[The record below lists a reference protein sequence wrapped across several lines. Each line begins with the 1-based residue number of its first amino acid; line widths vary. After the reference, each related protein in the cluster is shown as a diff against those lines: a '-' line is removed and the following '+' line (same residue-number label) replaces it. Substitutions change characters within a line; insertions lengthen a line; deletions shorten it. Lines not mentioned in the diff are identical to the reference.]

1 MKFKL
6 TVFLILLLLS
16 LLVIFFNQSKPVSL
30 FRNYLSEMLRPF
42 EIVFSKAGSG
52 FLFWRNTFLD
62 IKSLKNLNTKLIT
75 ENLELYGKLAK
86 LSQLENENSLL
97 REKFNLA
104 DKNWNT
110 NLTRIIGRDFENKR
124 SFLIDKGSND
134 GIAIGM
140 PVILTGGII
149 VGKISEVNNNNSK
162 VRTIIDFQTKIAAIV
177 SNKNISGLVRGLGSD
192 LLFDLI
198 TKDKKPETGDLIVSS
213 GTDGLWPRGLIIGK
227 VKQVKY
233 EDNQVFNMADIEL
246 LTNFWDFNDV
256 FVILNGSL

>member
-16 LLVIFFNQSKPVSL
+16 LIVIFFNKSRSVSL
-30 FRNYLSEMLRPF
+30 FRNYLSETLRPF
-42 EIVFSKAGSG
+42 EIIFSKGRNA
-52 FLFWRNTFLD
+52 FLN
-62 IKSLKNLNTKLIT
+62 IKDLKNLNAKLIS

-86 LSQLENENSLL
+86 LSQLEKENSLL
-97 REKFNLA
+97 REKLNLA

-110 NLTRIIGRDFENKR
+110 GLARIIGRDFENKR
-124 SFLIDKGSND
+124 SFLIDKGSTD
-134 GIAIGM
+134 GIIVGM

-149 VGKISEVNNNNSK
+149 IGKIDEVNSNNSK
-162 VRTIIDFQTKIAAIV
+162 VRTIIDLQTKIAAIV

-213 GTDGLWPRGLIIGK
+213 GTDGLWPRGLVIGK
-227 VKQVKY
+227 VKQVKH
-233 EDNQVFNMADIEL
+233 EDNQVFNTADIEL
-246 LTNFWDFNDV
+246 LADFWDFNDV
-256 FVILNGSL
+256 FVILNSSL